1 LSEAAQHTVTAD
13 DKSFDSG
20 RKSAGSWSQTFTKAG
35 TVAYHCEVH
44 SKMHGTVVVAG

>member
-1 LSEAAQHTVTAD
+1 VTAD

-20 RKSAGSWSQTFTKAG
+20 RKSAGSWPHSFAKAG